1 MFLRVTL
8 VLVIFLSWLG
18 WAHRYYVCEICNL
31 CHPAIPTID
40 SVRFYN
46 VPYTLTVKADD
57 YIILENYPEF
67 CFDYASSQPIELKA
81 HTDFYQKL
89 GAFLQQNP
97 EAKLRVTG
105 RYLQKEQD
113 QAEQQ
118 GRFNDLGVARAMAV
132 VDKLHREFGIA
143 AERLSAKGQKLFQD
157 SLNTPISFEVL
168 NYRPPLADNDS
179 TKHELPDS
187 NLINQLENSL
197 DDVTYFD
204 KSANFDY
211 GSQTFAPGDDF
222 LVYIDSLQSY
232 FQRNPTHT
240 LLVIGHT
247 DSKGEAKFNE
257 QLSLRRANAVR
268 LFLEKRGIAAT
279 IKAEGKGESELLAP
293 DQRSDGVY
301 DPEIMSRNRRV
312 NIKIIKSEK

>member
-8 VLVIFLSWLG
+8 VLVVFLSWLG

-31 CHPAIPTID
+31 CHPSIPTID

-46 VPYTLTVKADD
+46 VPYTLAVKADN

-81 HTDFYQKL
+81 HKDFYNKL
-89 GAFLQQNP
+89 GEFLQQNP
-97 EAKLRVTG
+97 QAKLRITG
-105 RYLQKEQD
+105 RYLQKEQE

-118 GRFNDLGVARAMAV
+118 GRFNDLGLARAMTV

-143 AERLSAKGQKLFQD
+143 AERLSAKGQKIFQD
-157 SLNTPISFEVL
+157 SLTAPVSFEVL
-168 NYRPPLADNDS
+168 DYRPPLALGDS
-179 TKHELPDS
+179 THTLPDS
-187 NLINQLENSL
+187 NLINQIENSL
-197 DDVTYFD
+197 ADVTYFD

-211 GSQTFAPGDDF
+211 GSQTFTPGEDF
-222 LVYIDSLQSY
+222 LIYLDSLQSY

-240 LLVIGHT
+240 LLIIGHT
-247 DSKGEAKFNE
+247 DSKGESKFNE

-268 LFLEKRGIAAT
+268 LFIEQRGIKAA
-279 IKAEGKGESELLAP
+279 IKTEGKGENELLAP
-293 DQRSDGVY
+293 DQRSDGSY
-301 DPEIMSRNRRV
+301 DTAIMSRNRRV
-312 NIKIIKSEK
+312 NIKIIK